1 MKAKNKPIEELT
13 PAGLGVDAGIQVEVV
28 KMSAPPPRKAGVK
41 VADVQ
46 ELFTRLK
53 NEAKVI

>member
-13 PAGLGVDAGIQVEVV
+13 PSALGVDATPQVEVL
-28 KMSAPPPRKAGVK
+28 KLSAPPPRKAGVK